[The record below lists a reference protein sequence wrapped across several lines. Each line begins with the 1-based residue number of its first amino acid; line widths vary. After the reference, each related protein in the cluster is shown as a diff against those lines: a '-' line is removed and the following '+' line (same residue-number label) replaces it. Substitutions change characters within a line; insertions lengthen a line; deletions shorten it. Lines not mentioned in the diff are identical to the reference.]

1 MPVMPKMRFTPNAS
15 PTIGVEIELQLIDSK
30 ELALCSCI
38 DQLLAALPVHLH
50 DSVKAELMQCYVEI
64 NTRICK
70 TVREVGDDL
79 REKLTQLE
87 AIIHPMGI
95 RLLWAGT
102 HPFSSWRHQKITIH
116 ERYHRL
122 VTLMEDVVRRLVTF
136 GLHVHIGVDSGD
148 KAVMVCDRM
157 LHYLPLL
164 LALSAN
170 SPFWEG
176 RSTGLQSNRSK
187 IMEGLPTAGLPYQMR
202 NWSEYVWL
210 VKHLM
215 ETGFINSIREIWW
228 DIRPHHHFGTVEVRV
243 CDVPPSLDHV
253 LALTALVQCL
263 VHTISNEIDEGTFLT
278 EYHPMMVEQ
287 NKWRATRYGADAS
300 LVSSRDFQQR
310 SVPQLVDE
318 LIARLSPTATEL
330 NCLAELQSVAQLPP
344 NSGARRQTEI
354 YEATGS
360 RRKVV
365 EKLLERPAWQ

>member
-1 MPVMPKMRFTPNAS
+1 MSTQPVMRFAPNSA
-15 PTIGVEIELQLIDSK
+15 PTIGVELELQLIDAR
-30 ELALCSCI
+30 ELSLVSCI
-38 DQLLAALPVHLH
+38 DQVLAALPPHLTE
-50 DSVKAELMQCYVEI
+50 SVKPELMQCYVEI
-64 NTRICK
+64 NTRICH
-70 TVREVGDDL
+70 TVREARDDL
-79 REKLTQLE
+79 REKLAGLE
-87 AIIHPMGI
+87 AVVHPMGLK
-95 RLLWAGT
+95 LLWSGT

-210 VKHLM
+210 VKHLK

-228 DIRPHHHFGTVEVRV
+228 DIRPHHHFGTIEVRV
-243 CDVPPSLDHV
+243 CDIPPSLDHV
-253 LALTALVQCL
+253 LALVSLIQCL
-263 VHTISNEIDEGTFLT
+263 VHTISTEIDGGTFLP

-287 NKWRATRYGADAS
+287 NKWRATRYGVDAA
-300 LVSSRDFQQR
+300 LVSNKDFQQR
-310 SVPQLVDE
+310 SVPQLVDD
-318 LIARLSPTATEL
+318 LITKLTPTAVEL
-330 NCLAELQSVAQLPP
+330 GCLEELQSLALIPP

-365 EKLLERPAWQ
+365 EKLLEVPAWR

>member
-1 MPVMPKMRFTPNAS
+1 MSSLPLMKFAPNS
-15 PTIGVEIELQLIDSK
+15 RPTIGVEIELQLIDSR
-30 ELALCSCI
+30 ELSLVSCI
-38 DQLLAALPVHLH
+38 DQVLAALPPELQE
-50 DSVKAELMQCYVEI
+50 SVKPELMQCYVEI
-64 NTRICK
+64 NTRVCQ
-70 TVREVGDDL
+70 TVREAGDDL
-79 REKLTQLE
+79 RQKLAGLE
-87 AIIHPMGI
+87 SVIHPMGL

-148 KAVMVCDRM
+148 KAVMICDRM

-228 DIRPHHHFGTVEVRV
+228 DIRPHHHFGTIEVRV

-253 LALTALVQCL
+253 LALTSLVQCL
-263 VHTISNEIDEGTFLT
+263 VHTISIEIDGGTFLP

-287 NKWRATRYGADAS
+287 NKWRATRYGTDAA
-300 LVSSRDFQQR
+300 LVSNKDFQQR
-310 SVPQLVDE
+310 SVPQLVDD
-318 LIARLSPTATEL
+318 LIAMLSPTAVEL
-330 NCLAELQSVAQLPP
+330 DCLSELQSVAQIPVT
-344 NSGARRQTEI
+344 SGAKRQIEI

-365 EKLLERPAWQ
+365 ERLLEVPAWT

>member
-1 MPVMPKMRFTPNAS
+1 MAVMRFAPNSS
-15 PTIGVEIELQLIDSK
+15 PTIGVELELQMIDAR
-30 ELALCSCI
+30 ELSLCSCI
-38 DQLLAALPVHLH
+38 DQVIAALPTHLQEF
-50 DSVKAELMQCYVEI
+50 VKPELMQCYVEI
-64 NTRICK
+64 NTRVCN
-70 TVREVGDDL
+70 TVKEVGDDL
-79 REKLTQLE
+79 REKLSELE
-87 AIIHPMGI
+87 KIIHPLGI
-95 RLLWAGT
+95 RLLWAST
-102 HPFSSWRHQKITIH
+102 HPFSSWRHQKITVH

-148 KAVMVCDRM
+148 KAVMICDRM

-164 LALSAN
+164 LSLSAN

-215 ETGFINSIREIWW
+215 STGFINSVREIWW

-243 CDVPPSLDHV
+243 CDLPPSLDHV
-253 LALTALVQCL
+253 LALTSLVQCL
-263 VHTISNEIDEGTFLT
+263 VHTISNDIDEGTFLP

-300 LVSSRDFQQR
+300 LVTIREFQQR
-310 SVPQLVDE
+310 TVPQLVDS
-318 LIARLSPTATEL
+318 LIQKLTPTAVEL
-330 NCLAELQSVAQLPP
+330 NCVDELNSVAMIPP
-344 NSGARRQTEI
+344 TSGARRQIEI

-365 EKLLERPAWQ
+365 EKLLEVPAWH